1 MYSLKFRM
9 LVPVIVATLVLYALV
24 FGWILVNSRRE
35 ALREARLQAA
45 EVGERYAGEVS
56 AFIDRSFQIPRTM
69 AAHLVGLKRRGV
81 PLDRD
86 EVNAMIRETLAVEKD
101 VLALYTFWEPNLFD
115 GRDAQF
121 VGAEGH
127 DATGQF
133 LPYWNRGSGKL
144 VVEPLVDYDTPGP
157 GDYVLIPKQTRRDA
171 WIEPYLYPV
180 AGKTVLITSLV
191 CPMVVDGQVVGIT
204 GLDFDLQ
211 TLTDLV
217 DGIRPYDGGY
227 AILLSAEG
235 VVVGHPDHALLGT
248 KLATADP
255 ALAQLVSDA
264 KAEGTTVDQ
273 GRSSVLN
280 SPAYFVSV
288 PVTVRGVDRPWQLVL
303 AVPQSAVMRAANTE
317 TFRMMAAGAGLL
329 AVLASVL
336 WWTARRL
343 AGDLREVSTAVHA
356 YAHTTA
362 TAVDQLAAEGE
373 SLSTGAQ
380 QQATAVDRTGEL
392 TNRLLAVAAGSRSQA
407 RSAATLAASARTE
420 AETGTADM
428 ERMRQSLTASRSAA
442 DQVAQIIKT
451 IDEIAFQTNLLA
463 LNAAVEAA
471 RAGTHGAGFAV
482 VADEVRSL
490 SKRAAVATQESGGL
504 IERSQA
510 ASREAEAVGA
520 AVAERFGRILGHN
533 RDLDARLADLVAA
546 AAEQADGMTAIAR
559 AMTEIGDVTT
569 SNASAAVET
578 AVATNELSAQARSS
592 SELAERLIALVEGG
606 RAPASQ
612 ASSS

>member
-1 MYSLKFRM
+1 MYSLKFRL
-9 LVPVIVATLVLYALV
+9 LVPVLLATLLLYAVV
-24 FGWILVNSRRE
+24 FGWILLNSRRQ
-35 ALREARLQAA
+35 AVRAA
-45 EVGERYAGEVS
+45 ETQAGEVGQMYAGEVS
-56 AFIDRSFQIPRTM
+56 AFIERSFQIPRTL

-81 PLDRD
+81 PLDRE
-86 EVNAMIRETLAVEKD
+86 EVSEMIRESLAVENE
-101 VLALYTFWEPNLFD
+101 VLALYTCWEPNAFD

-121 VGAEGH
+121 AGTLGH
-127 DATGQF
+127 DATGRF

-144 VVEPLVDYDTPGP
+144 IVEPLVDYDTPGP

-191 CPMVVDGQVVGIT
+191 CPMVVDDQVVGTT

-235 VVVGHPDHALLGT
+235 VVVAHPDHALLGT

-255 ALAQLVSDA
+255 GLAQLVHDA
-264 KAEGTTVDQ
+264 KADGPTVDQ
-273 GRSSVLN
+273 GHSSVLDAR
-280 SPAYFVSV
+280 AYFVSV
-288 PVTVRGVDRPWQLVL
+288 PVVVRGIDHPWQLVL
-303 AVPQSAVMRAANTE
+303 AVPEAAVMRTANSE
-317 TFRMMAAGAGLL
+317 TFQMMAAGAGLL

-362 TAVDQLAAEGE
+362 TAVDQIAAEGE

-392 TNRLLAVAAGSRSQA
+392 TNRLLTVAAGSRSQA
-407 RSAATLAASARTE
+407 QSAATLAASARTE

-428 ERMRQSLTASRSAA
+428 ERMRQSLSASRSAA

-490 SKRAAVATQESGGL
+490 SKRCAAATRESGVL

-510 ASREAEAVGA
+510 ASREAEGVGA
-520 AVAERFGRILGHN
+520 AVADRFGRILGHN
-533 RDLDARLADLVAA
+533 RDLDSRLADLVAA
-546 AAEQADGMTAIAR
+546 AVEQADGMAAIAR

-592 SELAERLIALVEGG
+592 SELAERLIALVDGS
-606 RAPASQ
+606 RAAAPHTP
-612 ASSS
+612 

>member
-1 MYSLKFRM
+1 MYSLKFRL
-9 LVPVIVATLVLYALV
+9 LVPVLVATLLLYAAA
-24 FGWILVNSRRE
+24 FTWILLGSRRD
-35 ALREARLQAA
+35 AVRAAEARAA
-45 EVGERYAGEVS
+45 EVGLRYAGEVS
-56 AFIDRSFQIPRTM
+56 SFIERSFQIPRTM
-69 AAHLVGLKRRGV
+69 AAHLVGLARRGA

-86 EVNAMIRETLAVEKD
+86 EVNAMIRETLAVEEE
-101 VLALYTFWEPNLFD
+101 VLALYTFWEPDRFD

-121 VGAEGH
+121 AGTAGH

-144 VVEPLVDYDTPGP
+144 IVEPLVDYDTPGP
-157 GDYVLIPKQTRRDA
+157 GDYILIPKRTRRDA

-191 CPMVVDGQVVGIT
+191 CPMLVDGEVVGIT

-217 DGIRPYDGGY
+217 GRIRPYEGGY
-227 AILLSAEG
+227 AILLSADG
-235 VVVGHPDHALLGT
+235 VVVGHPDHSLLGT
-248 KLATADP
+248 KLATADA
-255 ALAQLVSDA
+255 ALDRIVATSLDD
-264 KAEGTTVDQ
+264 GPTVGQ
-273 GRSSVLN
+273 GRSDVLDA
-280 SPAYFVSV
+280 PAYFVAV
-288 PVTVRGVDRPWQLVL
+288 PVAVRGIDRPWRLVL
-303 AVPQSAVMRAANTE
+303 AVPQGAVMRAANAE
-317 TFRMMAAGAGLL
+317 TFKMMAAGASLL
-329 AVLASVL
+329 AVLAGVL

-362 TAVDQLAAEGE
+362 TAVDQLASEGE

-392 TNRLLAVAAGSRSQA
+392 TNRLLTVASGSRAQA
-407 RSAATLAASARTE
+407 QSAAALAAAARTE

-428 ERMRQSLTASRSAA
+428 ERMRGSLTASRSAA

-490 SKRAAVATQESGGL
+490 SKRCAAATSESGGL
-504 IERSQA
+504 IERSQM

-533 RDLDARLADLVAA
+533 RDLDARLAQLVAA
-546 AAEQADGMTAIAR
+546 AVEQADGMTAIAR

-578 AVATNELSAQARSS
+578 AVATNELTAQARSS
-592 SELAERLIALVEGG
+592 SELAERLIALVDGS
-606 RAPASQ
+606 RAAIET
-612 ASSS
+612 

>member
-1 MYSLKFRM
+1 MHSLTFR
-9 LVPVIVATLVLYALV
+9 LLAPVLVATLLLFAVA
-24 FGWILVNSRRE
+24 FGWILFDARRE
-35 ALREARLQAA
+35 AVRIAETRAV
-45 EVGERYAGEVS
+45 EVGERHAGEVS
-56 AFIDRSFQIPRTM
+56 AFIERAFQIPRTM
-69 AAHLVGLKRRGV
+69 AAHLVGLKRRGL

-86 EVNAMIRETLAVEKD
+86 EVNAMIRETLAVEDD
-101 VLALYTFWEPNLFD
+101 VLALYTFWEPNEFD
-115 GRDAQF
+115 GRDVEFA
-121 VGAEGH
+121 GTTGH
-127 DATGQF
+127 DATGAF
-133 LPYWNRGSGKL
+133 LPYWNRGSGEL
-144 VVEPLVDYDTPGP
+144 VVEPLVDYDKPGP
-157 GDYVLIPKQTRRDA
+157 GDYVLVPKQTRRDA

-180 AGKTVLITSLV
+180 AGRTVLITSLV
-191 CPMVVDGQVVGIT
+191 CPIEIDGRVVGTT

-217 DGIRPYDGGY
+217 GRIRPSEGGY
-227 AILLSAEG
+227 AILLSANG

-248 KLATADP
+248 QVAATDS
-255 ALAQLVSDA
+255 ALAALIRESRTDGPSV
-264 KAEGTTVDQ
+264 
-273 GRSSVLN
+273 GRGHARVLN
-280 SPAYFVSV
+280 AAAYFVTV
-288 PVTVRGVDRPWQLVL
+288 PVKARGIDRPWDLVL
-303 AVPQSAVMRAANTE
+303 IVPEAAVMRTANAE
-317 TFRMMAAGAGLL
+317 TFQVMAAGAGLL
-329 AVLASVL
+329 AVLAGVL

-343 AGDLREVSTAVHA
+343 AGDLRQVSTAVHA
-356 YAHTTA
+356 YASTTA

-392 TNRLLAVAAGSRSQA
+392 TKRLLAVASGSRSQA
-407 RSAATLAASARTE
+407 QSAAVTAAAARTE

-428 ERMRQSLTASRSAA
+428 DRMRQSLTASRTAA

-490 SKRAAVATQESGGL
+490 SKRCAEATDQSGGL

-510 ASREAEAVGA
+510 ASQEAERVGT
-520 AVAERFGRILGHN
+520 AVAERFGRILAHN
-533 RDLDARLADLVAA
+533 RDLDARLASLASA

-569 SNASAAVET
+569 ANASAAVET

-592 SELAERLIALVEGG
+592 RELAQRLIALVDGST
-606 RAPASQ
+606 APPARPVTE
-612 ASSS
+612 

>member
-1 MYSLKFRM
+1 MYSLKFRL
-9 LVPVIVATLVLYALV
+9 LVPVLLATLLLYAVV
-24 FGWILVNSRRE
+24 FGWILLNSRR
-35 ALREARLQAA
+35 QAIRTA
-45 EVGERYAGEVS
+45 ETQAGEVGEVYAGEVS
-56 AFIDRSFQIPRTM
+56 AFIERSFQIPRTM
-69 AAHLVGLKRRGV
+69 AAHLVGLKRRGT
-81 PLDRD
+81 PLDR
-86 EVNAMIRETLAVEKD
+86 EAVSAMIRETLAVEED
-101 VLALYTFWEPNLFD
+101 VLALYTCWEPNAFD

-121 VGAEGH
+121 AGAIGH
-127 DATGQF
+127 DATGRF

-144 VVEPLVDYDTPGP
+144 IVEPLVDYDTPGP

-191 CPMVVDGQVVGIT
+191 CPMVVDDQVVGIT

-217 DGIRPYDGGY
+217 GGIRPHDGGY
-227 AILLSAEG
+227 AILLSADG

-255 ALAQLVSDA
+255 DLARLVRDA
-264 KAEGTTVDQ
+264 RADGPTVGQ
-273 GRSSVLN
+273 GRSRVLDAA
-280 SPAYFVSV
+280 AYFVSV
-288 PVTVRGVDRPWQLVL
+288 PVAVRGIDRPWQLVL
-303 AVPQSAVMRAANTE
+303 AVPQAAVMRAATSE
-317 TFRMMAAGAGLL
+317 TLQIMAAGTGLL
-329 AVLASVL
+329 AVLAGVL

-343 AGDLREVSTAVHA
+343 AGDLREVSTAVHT

-392 TNRLLAVAAGSRSQA
+392 TNRLLTVASRSKSQA
-407 RSAATLAASARTE
+407 QSAAERAASARTE
-420 AETGTADM
+420 AETGTSDM
-428 ERMRQSLTASRSAA
+428 ERMQQSLTASRTAA

-490 SKRAAVATQESGGL
+490 SKRCAEATNQSGGL

-520 AVAERFGRILGHN
+520 AVAERFERILGHN
-533 RDLDARLADLVAA
+533 RHLDTRLAELLAA
-546 AAEQADGMTAIAR
+546 AVEQADGMTAIAR

-592 SELAERLIALVEGG
+592 SELAERLIALVDGAQP
-606 RAPASQ
+606 R
-612 ASSS
+612 

>member
-1 MYSLKFRM
+1 MYSLKFRL
-9 LVPVIVATLVLYALV
+9 LVPVLLATLLLYAVV
-24 FGWILVNSRRE
+24 FGWILLNSRR
-35 ALREARLQAA
+35 QAIRTA
-45 EVGERYAGEVS
+45 ETQAGEVGEVYAGEVS
-56 AFIDRSFQIPRTM
+56 AFIERSFQIPRTM
-69 AAHLVGLKRRGV
+69 AAHLVGLKRRGT
-81 PLDRD
+81 PLDRE
-86 EVNAMIRETLAVEKD
+86 EVSAMIRETLAVEQE
-101 VLALYTFWEPNLFD
+101 VLALYTCWEPNAFD

-121 VGAEGH
+121 AGAIGH
-127 DATGQF
+127 DATGRF

-144 VVEPLVDYDTPGP
+144 IVEPLVDYDTPGP

-191 CPMVVDGQVVGIT
+191 CPMVVDDQVVGIT

-217 DGIRPYDGGY
+217 GGIRPHDGGY
-227 AILLSAEG
+227 AILLSADG

-255 ALAQLVSDA
+255 DLARLVRDA
-264 KAEGTTVDQ
+264 RADGPTVGQ
-273 GRSSVLN
+273 GRSRVLDAA
-280 SPAYFVSV
+280 AYFVSV
-288 PVTVRGVDRPWQLVL
+288 PVAVRGIDRPWQLVL
-303 AVPQSAVMRAANTE
+303 AVPQAAVMRAATSE
-317 TFRMMAAGAGLL
+317 TLQIMAAGTGLL
-329 AVLASVL
+329 AVLAGVL

-343 AGDLREVSTAVHA
+343 AGDLREVSTAVHT

-392 TNRLLAVAAGSRSQA
+392 TNRLLTVASRSKSQA
-407 RSAATLAASARTE
+407 QSAAERAASARTE
-420 AETGTADM
+420 AETGTSDM
-428 ERMRQSLTASRSAA
+428 ERMQQSLTASRTAA

-490 SKRAAVATQESGGL
+490 SKRCAEATNQSGGL

-520 AVAERFGRILGHN
+520 AVAERFERILGHN
-533 RDLDARLADLVAA
+533 RHLDTRLAELLAA
-546 AAEQADGMTAIAR
+546 AVEQADGMTAIAR

-592 SELAERLIALVEGG
+592 SELAERLIALVDGAQP
-606 RAPASQ
+606 R
-612 ASSS
+612 

>member
-1 MYSLKFRM
+1 
-9 LVPVIVATLVLYALV
+9 VA
-24 FGWILVNSRRE
+24 VN
-35 ALREARLQAA
+35 
-45 EVGERYAGEVS
+45 
-56 AFIDRSFQIPRTM
+56 
-69 AAHLVGLKRRGV
+69 
-81 PLDRD
+81 
-86 EVNAMIRETLAVEKD
+86 
-101 VLALYTFWEPNLFD
+101 
-115 GRDAQF
+115 
-121 VGAEGH
+121 
-127 DATGQF
+127 
-133 LPYWNRGSGKL
+133 
-144 VVEPLVDYDTPGP
+144 
-157 GDYVLIPKQTRRDA
+157 
-171 WIEPYLYPV
+171 
-180 AGKTVLITSLV
+180 
-191 CPMVVDGQVVGIT
+191 
-204 GLDFDLQ
+204 
-211 TLTDLV
+211 
-217 DGIRPYDGGY
+217 
-227 AILLSAEG
+227 
-235 VVVGHPDHALLGT
+235 
-248 KLATADP
+248 
-255 ALAQLVSDA
+255 
-264 KAEGTTVDQ
+264 
-273 GRSSVLN
+273 
-280 SPAYFVSV
+280 
-288 PVTVRGVDRPWQLVL
+288 VRGIDRPWQLVL
-303 AVPQSAVMRAANTE
+303 AVPQAAVMRTANNE
-317 TFRMMAAGAGLL
+317 TFHMMAAGASLL

-362 TAVDQLAAEGE
+362 TAVDQLAAEGD

-392 TNRLLAVAAGSRSQA
+392 TNRLLGVAAGSRSQA
-407 RSAATLAASARTE
+407 QSAAALAASARTE

-490 SKRAAVATQESGGL
+490 SKRCAAATNESGGL
-504 IERSQA
+504 IERSQV
-510 ASREAEAVGA
+510 ASREAEAVGT

-546 AAEQADGMTAIAR
+546 AVEQADGMTAIAR

-592 SELAERLIALVEGG
+592 SELAARLIALVDGS
-606 RAPASQ
+606 RTAP
-612 ASSS
+612 

>member
-1 MYSLKFRM
+1 MYSLKFRL
-9 LVPVIVATLVLYALV
+9 LVPVLMVTLLLYAVV
-24 FGWILVNSRRE
+24 FGWILLNSRRQ
-35 ALREARLQAA
+35 AVREAETQA
-45 EVGERYAGEVS
+45 GEIGETYAGEVS
-56 AFIDRSFQIPRTM
+56 AFIERSFQIPRTM
-69 AAHLVGLKRRGV
+69 AAHLVGLKRRGM
-81 PLDRD
+81 PLDRE
-86 EVNAMIRETLAVEKD
+86 EVNAMIRETLAVERD
-101 VLALYTFWEPNLFD
+101 VLALYTFWEPNAFD

-121 VGAEGH
+121 AGTEGH
-127 DATGQF
+127 DATGKF
-133 LPYWNRGSGKL
+133 LPYWNRGSGQII
-144 VVEPLVDYDTPGP
+144 VEPLVDYDTPGP
-157 GDYVLIPKQTRRDA
+157 GDYILIPKQTRRDA
-171 WIEPYLYPV
+171 WIEPYPYPV

-191 CPMVVDGQVVGIT
+191 CPMVVDDQVVGIT

-217 DGIRPYDGGY
+217 GGIRPHDGGY
-227 AILLSAEG
+227 AVLLSADG

-255 ALAQLVSDA
+255 DLARLVQDA
-264 KAEGTTVDQ
+264 RADGPTVGQ
-273 GRSSVLN
+273 GRSRVLDAA
-280 SPAYFVSV
+280 AYFVSV
-288 PVTVRGVDRPWQLVL
+288 PVAVRGIDHPWQLVL
-303 AVPQSAVMRAANTE
+303 AVPQAAVMRAATSE
-317 TFRMMAAGAGLL
+317 TLQIMAAGAGLL
-329 AVLASVL
+329 AVLAGVL

-392 TNRLLAVAAGSRSQA
+392 TNRLLTVASRSKSQA
-407 RSAATLAASARTE
+407 QSAAERAASARTE
-420 AETGTADM
+420 AETGTSDM
-428 ERMRQSLTASRSAA
+428 ERMQQSLTASRTAA

-490 SKRAAVATQESGGL
+490 SKRCAEATNQSGGL

-520 AVAERFGRILGHN
+520 AVAARFGRILGHN
-533 RDLDARLADLVAA
+533 RHLDTRLAELLAA
-546 AAEQADGMTAIAR
+546 AVEQADGMTAIAR

-592 SELAERLIALVEGG
+592 SELAERLIALIDGA
-606 RAPASQ
+606 RA
-612 ASSS
+612 